1 MSLMSFNRTNENL
14 IINRKRIKER
24 CSQSPPPPEGD
35 LRGGREAEIMK
46 RVLVLIILFVVQ
58 LSVTVHA
65 QDMTELVKKVKAK
78 LDQVND
84 YVADGTLKTDI
95 AFIKAPVSKV
105 KVYFKKP
112 NKLRLKKDGGI
123 SILPKGGISVS
134 ANTVIDINNF
144 VALSAGESTV
154 EGVKTKMVKVL
165 PTDEN
170 NELVLATLYIDEAN
184 LLVRKAVITTRE
196 NGTYDIT
203 FTYGQYSNYAL
214 PDKVVFAFNT
224 KDYKLPK
231 GITLEFDDNVK
242 GTEAEK
248 LKNKKGKVE
257 ITYASY
263 TINKG
268 IDDSIFKQ

>member
-1 MSLMSFNRTNENL
+1 
-14 IINRKRIKER
+14 
-24 CSQSPPPPEGD
+24 
-35 LRGGREAEIMK
+35 MK
-46 RVLVLIILFVVQ
+46 KILVLITVFITQ
-58 LSVTVHA
+58 LLTAHA

-123 SILPKGGISVS
+123 SILPKGGVSVT
-134 ANTVIDINNF
+134 AVTVIDITNF
-144 VALSAGESTV
+144 VALAAGESTV

-170 NELVLATLYIDEAN
+170 SELVLATLYIDEPN
-184 LLVRKAVITTRE
+184 LLVRKAVITTKE
-196 NGTYDIT
+196 NGTYDVT
-203 FTYGQYSNYAL
+203 FTYGQYSSYAL

-242 GTEAEK
+242 GAEAER

-257 ITYASY
+257 ITYTSY

-268 IDDSIFKQ
+268 VDDSIFKQ

>member
-1 MSLMSFNRTNENL
+1 MKKTL
-14 IINRKRIKER
+14 IIIT
-24 CSQSPPPPEGD
+24 
-35 LRGGREAEIMK
+35 
-46 RVLVLIILFVVQ
+46 LFVVQ
-58 LSVTVHA
+58 LSTVHA

-84 YVADGTLKTDI
+84 YVADGILKTDI

-123 SILPKGGISVS
+123 SILPKGGVSVTAS
-134 ANTVIDINNF
+134 TVIDINNF

-154 EGVKTKMVKVL
+154 EGVKTRMVKVL

-170 NELVLATLYIDEAN
+170 SELVLATLYIDEPN
-184 LLVRKAVITTRE
+184 LLVRKAIITTKE
-196 NGTYDIT
+196 NGTYDVT
-203 FTYGQYSNYAL
+203 FTYGQYSNLAL

-257 ITYASY
+257 ITYSAY